1 MGAPTPINNK
11 ETLGS
16 TFSEFGD
23 IPPRFIF
30 ILGSG
35 GFARELGVYFQ
46 TTSSATIL
54 FVDDNTTGPDV
65 ISTSKYQELIKLNNP
80 RFASIMGTGK
90 PDLKAKMLSQIEGR
104 IINFKYPNAT
114 ILSDIGEGSVVAPSA
129 VIAPYCNIGK
139 HVLINYCAS
148 IGHNTIIEDLA
159 VVSPNASV
167 GGFCKIG
174 RGAYVGAGAN
184 IREHITIGANAV
196 VGMGAVVVKDV
207 PDGVTAVGVPARWT

>member
-1 MGAPTPINNK
+1 MGALTPLNNK
-11 ETLGS
+11 ETLGN
-16 TFSEFGD
+16 TFSDLGD
-23 IPPRFIF
+23 MPPKFIF

-46 TTSSATIL
+46 TTFPATIL
-54 FVDDNTTGPDV
+54 FVDDTTGDD
-65 ISTSKYQELIKLNNP
+65 IITTEKYHELIKLNNI
-80 RFASIMGTGK
+80 RFASIMGSGK
-90 PDLKAKMLSQIEGR
+90 PSIKEKMLSQIRGR
-104 IINFKYPNAT
+104 IVNFTHPNST
-114 ILSDIGEGSVVAPSA
+114 IFSDIGEGSVVAPSA

-174 RGAYVGAGAN
+174 RGAYIGAGAN

-196 VGMGAVVVKDV
+196 IGMGAVVVKDV
-207 PDGVTAVGVPARWT
+207 PDDVTAVGVPARWT